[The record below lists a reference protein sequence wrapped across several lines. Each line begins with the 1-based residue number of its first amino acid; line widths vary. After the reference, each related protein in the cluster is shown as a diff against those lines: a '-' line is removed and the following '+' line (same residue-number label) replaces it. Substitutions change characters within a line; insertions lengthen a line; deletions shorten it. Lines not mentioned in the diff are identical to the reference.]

1 MNINIQAVKFTM
13 DEDQKKYLDQKFKRI
28 EYADNLITDIQ
39 CFIKLDKTFI
49 YDTTINFRW
58 GGTAHVSTENY
69 EFEAGVNKMKNI
81 ADQKVKKEKDKV
93 QEKK

>member
-1 MNINIQAVKFTM
+1 MNINIQAVKFAM

-39 CFIKLDKTFI
+39 CFIKLDKKFI

-69 EFEAGVNKMKNI
+69 EFEAGVNKMMDI

>member
-39 CFIKLDKTFI
+39 CFIKLDKKF
-49 YDTTINFRW
+49 
-58 GGTAHVSTENY
+58 
-69 EFEAGVNKMKNI
+69 M
-81 ADQKVKKEKDKV
+81 
-93 QEKK
+93 

>member
-39 CFIKLDKTFI
+39 CFIKLDKKFI

-69 EFEAGVNKMKNI
+69 EVEGGGNKMMDI
-81 ADQKVKKEKDKV
+81 F
-93 QEKK
+93 

>member
-39 CFIKLDKTFI
+39 CFIKLDKKFI
-49 YDTTINFRW
+49 YDTTINVRW

-69 EFEAGVNKMKNI
+69 EFEAGVNKMMDI

>member
-39 CFIKLDKTFI
+39 CFIKLDKKFI
-49 YDTTINFRW
+49 YDTTINFRL

-69 EFEAGVNKMKNI
+69 EFEAGVNKMMDI

>member
-39 CFIKLDKTFI
+39 CFIKLDKKFI

-58 GGTAHVSTENY
+58 GARPMFQPKTMSLRPAST
-69 EFEAGVNKMKNI
+69 K
-81 ADQKVKKEKDKV
+81 
-93 QEKK
+93 

>member
-39 CFIKLDKTFI
+39 CFIKLDKT
-49 YDTTINFRW
+49 INFRW

-69 EFEAGVNKMKNI
+69 EFEAGVNKMMDI
-81 ADQKVKKEKDKV
+81 ADQKVKKEKDKI

>member
-39 CFIKLDKTFI
+39 CFIKLDKKFI

-58 GGTAHVSTENY
+58 GSTAHVSTENY
-69 EFEAGVNKMKNI
+69 EFEAGVNKMMDI

>member
-39 CFIKLDKTFI
+39 CFIKLDKKFI

-58 GGTAHVSTENY
+58 GGARPMFQPKTMSLRPASI
-69 EFEAGVNKMKNI
+69 K
-81 ADQKVKKEKDKV
+81 
-93 QEKK
+93 

>member
-39 CFIKLDKTFI
+39 CFI

-69 EFEAGVNKMKNI
+69 EFEAGVNKMMDI